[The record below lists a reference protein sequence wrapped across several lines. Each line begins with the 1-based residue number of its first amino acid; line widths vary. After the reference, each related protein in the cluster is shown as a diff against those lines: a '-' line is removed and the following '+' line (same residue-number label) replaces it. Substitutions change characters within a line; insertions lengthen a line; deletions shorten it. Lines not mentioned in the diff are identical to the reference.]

1 MKFRSTTEAKFQ
13 EVTTLRRRAA
23 TRSQNGANYCLEL
36 RDHHWIL
43 LTSTCLAL
51 FVETAKMVQF
61 YQLELPALALKQRII
76 DYSESDQAIF
86 SLPKLDQLSLSCLL
100 WYFYGAY
107 RHSITFTHFSFYH
120 AAIAPLD

>member
-1 MKFRSTTEAKFQ
+1 MLVRFRSTTEAKIQ

-61 YQLELPALALKQRII
+61 YQLELPALALKQRIKRII

-86 SLPKLDQLSLSCLL
+86 SLLKLDQLSPSC
-100 WYFYGAY
+100 
-107 RHSITFTHFSFYH
+107 
-120 AAIAPLD
+120 